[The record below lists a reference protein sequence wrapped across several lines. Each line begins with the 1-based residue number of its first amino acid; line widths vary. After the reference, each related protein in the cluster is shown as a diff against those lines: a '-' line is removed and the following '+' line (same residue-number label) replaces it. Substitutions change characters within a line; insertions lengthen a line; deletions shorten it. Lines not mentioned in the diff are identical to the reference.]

1 VTNHEVSPG
10 AGTSDMQDPMWDSR
24 WGWQAM
30 AHIQAHECPQVRG
43 RELQLV
49 IPRATDLPNWSLRL
63 GSVMSLVRGVSV
75 VVGRLKVM
83 DVVICVRCGAY
94 LSAAPCQLQDALRV
108 WMVDSTLP

>member
-1 VTNHEVSPG
+1 
-10 AGTSDMQDPMWDSR
+10 MQDPMWDSR

-75 VVGRLKVM
+75 VVGRLKVV
-83 DVVICVRCGAY
+83 DVVILREMRGIS
-94 LSAAPCQLQDALRV
+94 LSGTMSAARCAES
-108 WMVDSTLP
+108 VDG